1 VNHLKST
8 RQYAAGCVPLRDGT
22 LIFCL
27 LMVLFLP
34 APGFGQD
41 KDHILVLHSYNKG
54 LTWTD
59 SEDAGIE
66 AVLRTRRPQLEVH
79 TEYLDTKLATDAE
92 HYQRFALLLKHKYA
106 GVAIRVVLCT
116 DDNAYNFALQNRAT
130 LFPAAAIVFCGVNYF
145 QKTEEGLA
153 DIVTG
158 VVEAFDLPATLR
170 TALRL
175 HPQATKVI
183 VINDRTTTGLANR
196 KLLDEQLIPEFAQ
209 RVRFVFFDDLT
220 MAELLAKVRAV
231 APNDVI
237 LLLSFNKDRA
247 GQVFTYDDSIARIA
261 KEAAA
266 PIYGVWDFYLG
277 KGIVGGML
285 TSGIDQGRSAAEMVL
300 RILDGEK
307 VRDIPVLRQ
316 SPNKYKFDYLQL
328 TRFGITLAD
337 LPPGSSVLNQPV
349 SYYEA
354 HKWLVRGS
362 LAGFAGCTLII
373 FLLLRHIRQQRQAE
387 KRLVE
392 SENRFRSLSD
402 DALVGIYIIQDNLFR
417 YINPK
422 MIEILGY
429 EVEELVDKISPRE
442 LALDEDWPTVRDN
455 LQKRLSDEQRSIH
468 YEFRGVRKDK
478 AIVDLEVF
486 GSRTVIQGK
495 PAVIGTLL
503 DITERKRAEEALQKL
518 NDELEQRIAERT
530 ADLVESRTELE
541 MQNEELRETSRELE
555 AETAALQRAMEDLRE
570 KEQLVIQQNRM
581 AAMGEM
587 LGNIAHQWRQP
598 FNVLGLLVQDL
609 GLSYE
614 NGEFSQKLL
623 DTNIGKVMEIL
634 LQLSQTIDD
643 FSNFATPDKEKT
655 LFKVDQVIV
664 RTISLIEES
673 FKNNHIAIDIS
684 SRDDPQIDGYPHEY
698 AQVLLN
704 ILMNARDAFL
714 ESRKDH
720 ARIAVRAWKENDRSV
735 VTITDNAGGIKTEIL
750 GKIFEPYFT
759 TKDLGM
765 GTGVGLFL
773 SKTIIEKNM
782 GGRLSASNTGDGVE
796 LRIEV

>member
-1 VNHLKST
+1 MKST
-8 RQYAAGCVPLRDGT
+8 RQYAAGCVPLRGRT

-79 TEYLDTKLATDAE
+79 TEYLDTKLRADAE
-92 HYQRFALLLKHKYA
+92 HYQRFSGLLKHKYA

-116 DDNAYNFALQNRAT
+116 DDNAYNFALRNRAT
-130 LFPAAAIVFCGVNYF
+130 LFPAAPIVFCGVNYF
-145 QKTEEGLA
+145 QKMDEGLT
-153 DIVTG
+153 DVVTG

-196 KLLDEQLIPEFAQ
+196 KVLDELIPEFAQ
-209 RVRFVFFDDLT
+209 RVSFVFFDDLT
-220 MAELLAKVRAV
+220 MAELLAKVRSLS
-231 APNDVI
+231 PDDVI
-237 LLLSFNKDRA
+237 LLLTFNRDRT

-261 KEAAA
+261 KEAPA
-266 PIYGVWDFYLG
+266 PLYGVWDFYLG

-285 TSGIDQGRSAAEMVL
+285 TSGTDQGRTAAEMVL

-307 VRDIPVLRQ
+307 VRDIPVIRE
-316 SPNKYKFDYLQL
+316 SPNKYKFDYPQM

-337 LPPGSSVLNQPV
+337 LPPGSTVLNQPV
-349 SYYEA
+349 SFYQS
-354 HKWLVRGS
+354 HKWVVWGGI
-362 LAGFAGCTLII
+362 AGFAGFTLII
-373 FLLLRHIRQQRQAE
+373 FLLLGFIRQRLHAE
-387 KRLVE
+387 KKLVE

-422 MIEILGY
+422 MVEIFGY
-429 EVEELVDKISPRE
+429 GVEELVDKISPRE
-442 LALDEDWPTVRDN
+442 LALEEDWPTVRDN

-478 AIVDLEVF
+478 SIVFLEVF

-503 DITERKRAEEALQKL
+503 DITERKRAEDALQKL

-530 ADLVESRTELE
+530 ADLEESRTELE
-541 MQNEELRETSRELE
+541 MQNEELRETSQALA
-555 AETAALQRAMEDLRE
+555 AETAALHRAMEELQE
-570 KEQLVIQQNRM
+570 KDRMVIQQSRM

-598 FNVLGLLVQDL
+598 FNALGLMVQDL

-614 NGEFSQKLL
+614 SGEFSKELL

-634 LQLSQTIDD
+634 LHLSQTIDD
-643 FSNFATPDKEKT
+643 FSNFATPDKDKT

-664 RTISLIEES
+664 QTISLIEES
-673 FKNNHIAIDIS
+673 FKNNHIALDLNS
-684 SRDDPQIDGYPHEY
+684 SDDPQINGYPHEY

-714 ESRKDH
+714 ESRRDH
-720 ARIAVRAWKENDRSV
+720 ARIDVRSWVENGRSV
-735 VTITDNAGGIKTEIL
+735 VTITDNAGGIKTDIL